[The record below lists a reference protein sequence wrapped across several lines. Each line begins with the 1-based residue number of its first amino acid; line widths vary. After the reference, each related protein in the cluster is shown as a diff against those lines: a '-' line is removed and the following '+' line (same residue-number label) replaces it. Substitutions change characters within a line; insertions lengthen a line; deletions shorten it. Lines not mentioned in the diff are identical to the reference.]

1 MRCNLIDLVNG
12 YIIWVKFDIFKFGLK
27 INGLCFLGY
36 RDDLYVLVLV
46 IVSRSM
52 VY

>member
-27 INGLCFLGY
+27 INGLYLLGY
-36 RDDLYVLVLV
+36 RDERCIGISY
-46 IVSRSM
+46 S
-52 VY
+52 

>member
-27 INGLCFLGY
+27 INGLYLLGY
-36 RDDLYVLVLV
+36 RDELCIGISY
-46 IVSRSM
+46 S
-52 VY
+52 